1 MNFKIY
7 SFILKKEICVRNG
20 DKNYTASILVNCLT
34 MGRIPLSVLAYI
46 LVSAEEIK
54 MLSYLFLFTAIAAS
68 DFFDGKAARAF
79 HVQSNLGAAAD
90 VFCDFFYIIT
100 SCYALYRKGLFPLWM
115 IVLIAL
121 KLVEFIM
128 TSRVIQ
134 NRNSCRHI
142 CGFDYIGRYIA
153 VVFYALPSMI
163 IIFDRF
169 MPAYIFYRT
178 SYVLYVTLLF
188 FSIFSSIK
196 RIRLLA

>member
-68 DFFDGKAARAF
+68 
-79 HVQSNLGAAAD
+79 NLGAAAD

-115 IVLIAL
+115 IALIAL
-121 KLVEFIM
+121 KLMEFIM
-128 TSRVIQ
+128 TSLAIQ

-142 CGFDYIGRYIA
+142 FCFDYIGRYIA

>member
-115 IVLIAL
+115 IALIAL

-128 TSRVIQ
+128 TSLAIQ
-134 NRNSCRHI
+134 NRNSCRL
-142 CGFDYIGRYIA
+142 
-153 VVFYALPSMI
+153 VFYALPSMI